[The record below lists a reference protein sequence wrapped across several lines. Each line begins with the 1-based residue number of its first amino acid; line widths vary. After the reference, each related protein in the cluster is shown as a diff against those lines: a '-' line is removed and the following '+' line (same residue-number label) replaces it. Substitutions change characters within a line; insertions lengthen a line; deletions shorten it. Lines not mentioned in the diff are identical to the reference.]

1 MCQTLH
7 CAHAC
12 FHITTIPTCQ
22 FLHVTQMMKVAQRFF
37 TLCTRSTFLVA
48 GTQSY
53 TGVCK
58 QNGVRGVSGRA
69 GSCLGSWDEL
79 TRRQEPSGTAKRE
92 QKNPCAQQVWHK
104 VPQGEM
110 TGHGNSVYLGYPPPS
125 TLSPSL
131 KTPLDRAHFFSPLQ
145 RKLCQYLAEESS
157 FPYHRHP
164 FVKPPKIQETSALPR
179 YLYFFRFHTDT
190 KVVLLFTKCHSFEE
204 FFFSAGSFTVL
215 SSFTFG
221 YPQSRTD
228 ESQRGNAGP

>member
-12 FHITTIPTCQ
+12 FISHHNNPNLPQ
-22 FLHVTQMMKVAQRFF
+22 FLHVTQMMKVVQRFF

-53 TGVCK
+53 TGMCK

-110 TGHGNSVYLGYPPPS
+110 TGHRNSVYLGYPSPS
-125 TLSPSL
+125 TLSSSL
-131 KTPLDRAHFFSPLQ
+131 KSPLDRAHFFSPLQ
-145 RKLCQYLAEESS
+145 RKLCQYLAEESRVS
-157 FPYHRHP
+157 LIIGTHSSSHLKYR
-164 FVKPPKIQETSALPR
+164 KPPRCPGIFISLDSTLIPKW
-179 YLYFFRFHTDT
+179 
-190 KVVLLFTKCHSFEE
+190 C
-204 FFFSAGSFTVL
+204 FFSQSATPL
-215 SSFTFG
+215 RSSFSPLALLQF
-221 YPQSRTD
+221 
-228 ESQRGNAGP
+228 

>member
-1 MCQTLH
+1 
-7 CAHAC
+7 
-12 FHITTIPTCQ
+12 
-22 FLHVTQMMKVAQRFF
+22 MKVAQRFF

-53 TGVCK
+53 TGMCK

-110 TGHGNSVYLGYPPPS
+110 TGHGDSVYLGYPSPS

-131 KTPLDRAHFFSPLQ
+131 KSPLDRAHFFSPLQ

-164 FVKPPKIQETSALPR
+164 FVKPPKIKYRKPPR
-179 YLYFFRFHTDT
+179 CPGIFISLDSTLIP
-190 KVVLLFTKCHSFEE
+190 KWC
-204 FFFSAGSFTVL
+204 FFSQSATPL
-215 SSFTFG
+215 RSSFSLLALLQF
-221 YPQSRTD
+221 
-228 ESQRGNAGP
+228 